1 MERENR
7 LYELIRFM
15 LAISI
20 FVVGVMVLLLV
31 YDIGK
36 THQEIE
42 TKQSII
48 LERLHIKD

>member
-1 MERENR
+1 MEGENR
-7 LYELIRFM
+7 LYELIRLM

-42 TKQSII
+42 SKQSVI
-48 LERLHIKD
+48 LERLNLRD